1 MTDDPV
7 AEVARAAAR
16 RLVPEFGQD
25 VETKTEAALYAR
37 DSSRGK
43 EQYDPVSLGIL
54 IVTIA
59 TLAWMVYSDH
69 RKTEPNASPATVER
83 VLRNEIRREVEVT
96 PDSIRITDVVVQ
108 EVMDKHPSSLEI
120 KLTPDTSDSRRLGR
134 RAWHLP
140 ADADVRK
147 KRWPEPMRR

>member
-1 MTDDPV
+1 MADDPV

-16 RLVPEFGQD
+16 RLVQEFGQD
-25 VETKTEAALYAR
+25 VETRTEAALYAR
-37 DSSRGK
+37 DLSRGP

-54 IVTIA
+54 IVSIA

-69 RKTEPNASPATVER
+69 RKTAPHASPAAVER

-108 EVMDKHPSSLEI
+108 EIMDKHS
-120 KLTPDTSDSRRLGR
+120 
-134 RAWHLP
+134 
-140 ADADVRK
+140 VR
-147 KRWPEPMRR
+147 